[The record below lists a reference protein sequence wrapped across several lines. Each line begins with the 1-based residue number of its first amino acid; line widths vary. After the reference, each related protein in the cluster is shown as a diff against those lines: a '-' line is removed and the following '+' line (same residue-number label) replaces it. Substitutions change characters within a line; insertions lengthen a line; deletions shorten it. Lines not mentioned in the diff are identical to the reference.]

1 MFARLAGALVLAV
14 AGTLAV
20 GCHGI
25 TSPSNNTVDPFSG
38 TLAPGG
44 GVGHFFTASKTGE
57 YTVKITALAPTSN
70 ALLGLALVAGN
81 NDGTCSTSIF
91 QQNNFSSL
99 NTQALGGQ
107 IISGKYCVLVYDV
120 GAITTAQTYTVTVS
134 HP

>member
-1 MFARLAGALVLAV
+1 MFARFASAV
-14 AGTLAV
+14 
-20 GCHGI
+20 
-25 TSPSNNTVDPFSG
+25 
-38 TLAPGG
+38 
-44 GVGHFFTASKTGE
+44 GE

>member
-1 MFARLAGALVLAV
+1 MFARFAGALALAV
-14 AGTLAV
+14 AGSLAV

-38 TLAPGG
+38 TIAPGG
-44 GVGHFFTASKTGE
+44 GVGHFFAASKTGE

-81 NDGTCSTSIF
+81 NDGSCTTSIF

-120 GAITTAQTYTVTVS
+120 GAISTTQTYTITVS